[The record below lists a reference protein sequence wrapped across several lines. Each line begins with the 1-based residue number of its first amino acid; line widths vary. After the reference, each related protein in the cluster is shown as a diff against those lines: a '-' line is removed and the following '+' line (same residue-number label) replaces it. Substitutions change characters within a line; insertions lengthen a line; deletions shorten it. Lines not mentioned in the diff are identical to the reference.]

1 MAESGW
7 FSNETATFGDR
18 VAGAR
23 EVLGLSQKDLAKRM
37 GIKLKTVKSWEEDL
51 AEPRANKL
59 QMLSG
64 ILNVSLMWL
73 LTGEGAGL
81 EGPSDAYEVSPDISA
96 LFGEMRELKTQ
107 MNSSAEHLGRLEKRL
122 RVALHEGTA

>member
-1 MAESGW
+1 MAEGGW

-23 EVLGLSQKDLAKRM
+23 EVLGLSQADLAERL
-37 GIKLKTVKSWEEDL
+37 GIKLKTVKGWEEDL

-64 ILNVSLMWL
+64 VLNVSLVWL

-81 EGPSDAYEVSPDISA
+81 EGPSEAYEVSPDILA

-107 MNSSAEHLGRLEKRL
+107 MNSSAEHLGRLERRL